1 MNNPRVNFRIFLAIT
16 ACAVMAGSCGVSFG
30 QADEIKESDTQQLQI
45 LLRTEG
51 LDLISPERINVGSD
65 LTIDQMLPL
74 ATRSA
79 LEKRADSSRMLQT
92 RKLPAQASKNLDTHT
107 IREQLA
113 KQIEILANQG
123 NDVQTLKDI
132 FEKLQQALKAA
143 EETNEDNIAVAVFA
157 VPEEPQ
163 HRPDGNPKPTPPM
176 IHSPIE
182 HHPGF
187 TPPMAQHPM
196 VGRPGFMPPMLMME
210 YRMQEHQGPGPQ
222 IHRPEM
228 HQPAGPFAEDQ
239 KRIAVLTESAER
251 LSHAGLPDAAHG
263 LMERAGQIKREVAEK
278 QERIR
283 HEDLERAQAKMREQ
297 KEQAQHQKERMTEQR
312 HDSAESDDRPALPL
326 HGLHEQLEQLRRE
339 VHSINEKVSH
349 LIEMIEHHHQAQQ
362 GAGHREEMD
371 DDDRDEDD
379 DDHEKDDR
387 DRDDNGEEERN
398 GEYTDE

>member
-92 RKLPAQASKNLDTHT
+92 RKLRAQASKNLDTHT

-132 FEKLQQALKAA
+132 FEKLQLALKVA

-176 IHSPIE
+176 IHPPIE
-182 HHPGF
+182 GQLGF

-196 VGRPGFMPPMLMME
+196 AGRPGLMPPMLMME

-239 KRIAVLTESAER
+239 KRIAVLMESAER